1 MLCGRNKKYT
11 RFKVVSDTAEII
23 AKDKNGMP
31 LFVKNK
37 YGKGTVYYLNFPLEK
52 NLIDVCD
59 GFNGEQH
66 MVYNEIFK
74 EVKNEY
80 PIAYNNKFIGMTGHV
95 ENNREWIVL
104 INYSPD
110 VQVTNATIKKDYE
123 YRIIKGNLDKI

>member
-1 MLCGRNKKYT
+1 
-11 RFKVVSDTAEII
+11 
-23 AKDKNGMP
+23 
-31 LFVKNK
+31 
-37 YGKGTVYYLNFPLEK
+37 
-52 NLIDVCD
+52 
-59 GFNGEQH
+59 

-80 PIAYNNKFIGMTGHV
+80 PIAYNNKFIGMTRHV